1 MVEQG
6 EWEGHD
12 PFAMS
17 SESGSDGSELV
28 TEYEKAL
35 EYRDD
40 GQPDWYQSQGVIE
53 WLRDDMGPYKIL
65 DINWV
70 YRETGKLFYREF
82 YQNSHLWGTTR
93 QALYDYYD
101 EDGRLIYES
110 AYITHGSLDYFFIYT
125 DGSCRPAYCLQLDNN
140 LGYCIPLMVELEY

>member
-1 MVEQG
+1 MIDWLG
-6 EWEGHD
+6 
-12 PFAMS
+12 
-17 SESGSDGSELV
+17 DGRE
-28 TEYEKAL
+28 T
-35 EYRDD
+35 
-40 GQPDWYQSQGVIE
+40 
-53 WLRDDMGPYKIL
+53 YKIL
-65 DINWV
+65 DIDWV

>member
-1 MVEQG
+1 MKEKQRKKKTG
-6 EWEGHD
+6 
-12 PFAMS
+12 
-17 SESGSDGSELV
+17 ESGKLPRRLSAAGF
-28 TEYEKAL
+28 A
-35 EYRDD
+35 
-40 GQPDWYQSQGVIE
+40 GVVLLASAICGC
-53 WLRDDMGPYKIL
+53 RA
-65 DINWV
+65 
-70 YRETGKLFYREF
+70 
-82 YQNSHLWGTTR
+82 GTTR

>member
-1 MVEQG
+1 
-6 EWEGHD
+6 
-12 PFAMS
+12 MS

-28 TEYEKAL
+28 TEYEEAL

-40 GQPDWYQSQGVIE
+40 GQPDWYQSQGMID

-70 YRETGKLFYREF
+70 YRETCKLFYREF
-82 YQNSHLWGTTR
+82 YQNSSLWGTTR

-125 DGSCRPAYCLQLDNN
+125 DGSDRPAYCLQLDNN
-140 LGYCIPLMVELEY
+140 GGYCIPEMVELEY